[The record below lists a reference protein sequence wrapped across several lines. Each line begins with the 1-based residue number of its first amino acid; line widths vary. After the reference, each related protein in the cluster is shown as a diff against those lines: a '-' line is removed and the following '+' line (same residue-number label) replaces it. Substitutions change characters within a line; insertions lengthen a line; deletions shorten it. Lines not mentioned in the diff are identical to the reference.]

1 MEWVKH
7 FKTKKGLLES
17 LGKKGDDTR
26 CYDRMYLRGE
36 VWHDD
41 EGYYVINP
49 ALEVEELKKKV
60 KKLEDMIALY
70 DKVHNEDTEEYNKL
84 VEEYEAYK
92 RDNKNNKNTA
102 SNITMWEVTDFE
114 SKSSSV
120 WDTSDLEYLN
130 NEYIKLEENREES
143 LRKCYEFMAGKKIFD
158 KEKNPFEDF
167 FYRATWEDL
176 T

>member
-1 MEWVKH
+1 MTEVEH

-36 VWHDD
+36 IWHDG

-84 VEEYEAYK
+84 LEKYEAS
-92 RDNKNNKNTA
+92 KNTA
-102 SNITMWEVTDFE
+102 SSTPAPMSEEDKVNWEYYMNLNEQKKEIIMNIIDDIYKDAKIR
-114 SKSSSV
+114 SK
-120 WDTSDLEYLN
+120 WIIDPEPEYKQ
-130 NEYIKLEENREES
+130 KLYEKYWFSPREE
-143 LRKCYEFMAGKKIFD
+143 
-158 KEKNPFEDF
+158 
-167 FYRATWEDL
+167 
-176 T
+176 

>member
-1 MEWVKH
+1 MEWVEH
-7 FKTKKGLLES
+7 FKTKKGLLEN

-70 DKVHNEDTEEYNKL
+70 DKVHNEDAEEYNKL

-92 RDNKNNKNTA
+92 RNNKNKNNKNTA
-102 SNITMWEVTDFE
+102 ANTPAPMS
-114 SKSSSV
+114 
-120 WDTSDLEYLN
+120 
-130 NEYIKLEENREES
+130 EEDKVNREYYMNLNEQKKEIIMAIIDDIYKDAKIRS
-143 LRKCYEFMAGKKIFD
+143 KWIIDPEPEYKQKLYEKYWFSPR
-158 KEKNPFEDF
+158 EE
-167 FYRATWEDL
+167 
-176 T
+176 

>member
-1 MEWVKH
+1 MTEVEH

-84 VEEYEAYK
+84 LEKYEAS
-92 RDNKNNKNTA
+92 KNTA
-102 SNITMWEVTDFE
+102 SSTPASMSEEDKVNWEYYMNLNEQKKEIIMNIIDDIYKDAKIR
-114 SKSSSV
+114 SK
-120 WDTSDLEYLN
+120 WIIDPEPEYKQ
-130 NEYIKLEENREES
+130 KLYEKYGFSPREE
-143 LRKCYEFMAGKKIFD
+143 
-158 KEKNPFEDF
+158 
-167 FYRATWEDL
+167 
-176 T
+176 